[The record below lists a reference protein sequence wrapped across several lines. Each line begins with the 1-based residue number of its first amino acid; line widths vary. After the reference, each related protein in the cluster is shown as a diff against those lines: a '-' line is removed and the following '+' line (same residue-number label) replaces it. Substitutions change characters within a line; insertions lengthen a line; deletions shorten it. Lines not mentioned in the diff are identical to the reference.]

1 MSYHRRVSRVALL
14 AVILVLATTACVA
27 KRYPVSGM
35 ILKVDKAERTIVVSH
50 EKIPGY
56 MDAMAMPFRVRDAA
70 ALDLLRPG
78 LRVEFT
84 LVVNKQ
90 ESYAERVRLQGG
102 AQFEPDKSYPAPAP
116 STQAAVGQPVPDFEL
131 VDQSRRPLKLSQ
143 LRGQV
148 VAVTFI
154 YTRCPLPDVCP
165 RLSSNFAKLQ
175 ERFRDRMGRDLTLL
189 SVTFDPQFD
198 KPEVLAQYGRGWK
211 ADTEGW
217 RFLTGTLPQIREV
230 CGLFG
235 VDFWPDEGLI
245 THSMRTAVI
254 DRQGRLAA
262 NLPGRDFTAHQLG
275 DLVETILRN

>member
-1 MSYHRRVSRVALL
+1 VKRGITL
-14 AVILVLATTACVA
+14 AAAFAVLTTACSA
-27 KRYPVSGM
+27 KRYPVTGM
-35 ILKVDKAERTIVVSH
+35 VLKVDKPGGTMVVSH

-56 MDAMAMPFRVRDAA
+56 MEAMAMPFRVREAA

-78 LRVEFT
+78 MRVEFT
-84 LVVNKQ
+84 LVVTKN

-102 AQFEPDKSYPAPAP
+102 ARFEPDTQYKAPA
-116 STQAAVGQPVPDFEL
+116 AAESKEVALGEAVPDFEL
-131 VDQSRRPLKLSQ
+131 IDQDSRPLRLSQ
-143 LRGQV
+143 LQGQV

-165 RLSSNFAKLQ
+165 RLSNNFARLQ
-175 ERFRDRMGRDLTLL
+175 ERFQERMGRDLTLL

-198 KPEVLAQYGRGWK
+198 RPEVLAQHARGWK
-211 ADTEGW
+211 AHPVGW
-217 RFLTGTLPQIREV
+217 RFLTGTLEQVSSV

-254 DRQGRLAA
+254 DRRGRLAA
-262 NLPGRDFTAHQLG
+262 NLPGRDFTVQQLG
-275 DLVETILRN
+275 DLVETVLRN

>member
-1 MSYHRRVSRVALL
+1 MNRLLPL
-14 AVILVLATTACVA
+14 AVLVLAASPACA

-56 MDAMAMPFRVRDAA
+56 MDAMAMPFRVREAA

-78 LRVEFT
+78 MRVEFT
-84 LVVNKQ
+84 LVVKRD
-90 ESYAERVRLQGG
+90 ESYAERVRLPGG
-102 AQFEPDKSYPAPAP
+102 ARFEADTAYPAPAAAP
-116 STQAAVGQPVPDFEL
+116 SHTVALGQPVPDFEL
-131 VDQSRRPLKLSQ
+131 VDQSRRAVKLSQ
-143 LRGQV
+143 FQGQV

-165 RLSSNFAKLQ
+165 RLSNNFAKLQ
-175 ERFRDRMGRDLTLL
+175 ERFGSRLGRDLTLL

-198 KPEVLAQYGRGWK
+198 RPEVLAQYGRGFR
-211 ADTEGW
+211 ANPEGW

-254 DRQGRLAA
+254 DRQGRMAA
-262 NLPGRDFTAHQLG
+262 NLTGRDFTSHQLG

>member
-1 MSYHRRVSRVALL
+1 MVL
-14 AVILVLATTACVA
+14 AVSPACSA

-35 ILKVDKAERTIVVSH
+35 VLKVDQAGQTIVVSH

-56 MDAMAMPFRVRDAA
+56 MDAMAMPFRVRDPK
-70 ALDLLRPG
+70 ALALLRPG

-84 LVVNKQ
+84 LVVGRS
-90 ESYAERVRLQGG
+90 ESWAEQVRLQGG
-102 AQFEPDKSYPAPAP
+102 ARFEPDAQFPAPAP
-116 STQAAVGQPVPDFEL
+116 STAVALGQPVPDFEL
-131 VDQSRRPLKLSQ
+131 VDQSRRPTKLSALQ
-143 LRGQV
+143 GQV

-165 RLSSNFAKLQ
+165 RLSNNFARVQ
-175 ERFRDRMGRDLTLL
+175 ERFGDRMGRDLTLL

-198 KPEVLAQYGRGWK
+198 RPEVLAEHARGWK
-211 ADTEGW
+211 ANPDGW

-262 NLPGRDFTAHQLG
+262 NLPGRDFTARQLG
-275 DLVETILRN
+275 DLIETVLRN